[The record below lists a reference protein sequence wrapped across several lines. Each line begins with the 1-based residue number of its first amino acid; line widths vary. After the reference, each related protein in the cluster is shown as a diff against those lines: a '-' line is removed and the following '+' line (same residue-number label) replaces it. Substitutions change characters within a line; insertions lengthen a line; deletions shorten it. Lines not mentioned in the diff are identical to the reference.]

1 MARIMNPPSNDLLH
15 EPIFPFQFLNSVVD
29 VRLRFRP
36 AVHCAPPRGWR
47 RDDDRPFEADMV
59 LALKLEGNPGEQRP
73 TANVWTW
80 TSSKEGLL
88 KIAAEPSED

>member
-1 MARIMNPPSNDLLH
+1 
-15 EPIFPFQFLNSVVD
+15 
-29 VRLRFRP
+29 
-36 AVHCAPPRGWR
+36 
-47 RDDDRPFEADMV
+47 MV